1 MLALMKTTLDLPAD
15 LVREMKIRAA
25 HENRKLRE
33 VATEVFRRGLMSSA
47 PLEAKSGHRVKLP
60 LIACAKPTNASQSIT
75 AERVA
80 DVLLKQ
86 EIEWSHETS
95 GH

>member
-1 MLALMKTTLDLPAD
+1 MKTTLDLPAD

-33 VATEVFRRGLMSSA
+33 VATEVFRRGLMNPAA
-47 PLEAKSGHRVKLP
+47 PVAKSGHRVKLP
-60 LIACAKPTNASQSIT
+60 LIECAKPTNASRSMT
-75 AERVA
+75 AARVA

-95 GH
+95 RH